1 MKTSAVSRPR
11 LLHNVNTRPAS
22 RRRLLFSLGYFAL
35 LVLIVVPFIFPFIW
49 MVLASLK
56 TQAEITAIPPKWIFT
71 PTYEHYQEVFQQY
84 ELGKSIL
91 NSLVISV
98 GATFWSLVLGL
109 PAAYAIARWR
119 QRGFALAILVARIV
133 PGITFL
139 IPWFILFSKLRLVD
153 TYTSLILSHMLVG
166 LPFIIWVM
174 VPFFEALPKELEEA
188 SMVDGSTRMGAFFR
202 VLLPLTG
209 PGVLTCSILSFVFSW
224 NNFMFAVVLT
234 GSRTR
239 TLPIAIFN
247 FLSYSQINWGGLM
260 AAAVIITL
268 PILLIALVAQ
278 RYIVQ
283 GLTAGAVKG

>member
-1 MKTSAVSRPR
+1 MATHAG
-11 LLHNVNTRPAS
+11 
-22 RRRLLFSLGYFAL
+22 RRRRWLRDLGYFAL
-35 LVLIVVPFIFPFIW
+35 LILIVVPFVFPFVW
-49 MVLASLK
+49 MVLSSFK
-56 TQAEITAIPPKWIFT
+56 TQTQIIAIPPRWVFQ
-71 PTYEHYQEVFQQY
+71 PTYDHYREVFRQY
-84 ELGKSIL
+84 ALGKSIW

-98 GATFWSLVLGL
+98 GATFFSLVLGL

-119 QRGFALAILVARIV
+119 QHGVALAILVARIV

-139 IPWFILFSKLRLVD
+139 IPWFILFSRLHLVD

-188 SMVDGSTRMGAFFR
+188 SMVDGTSRQGAFFR

-247 FLSYSQINWGGLM
+247 FLSYSEINWGGLM

-268 PILLIALVAQ
+268 PILLVALVAQ

-283 GLTAGAVKG
+283 GLTAGAIKG

>member
-1 MKTSAVSRPR
+1 MPKSS
-11 LLHNVNTRPAS
+11 S
-22 RRRLLFSLGYFAL
+22 RRRLWRDLGYVAL
-35 LVLIVVPFIFPFIW
+35 LILIVVPFIFPFAW
-49 MVLASLK
+49 MVLSSFK
-56 TQAEITAIPPKWIFT
+56 TQIQIITIPPQWIFT
-71 PTYEHYQEVFQQY
+71 PTLEHYQEVFGQY
-84 ELGKSIL
+84 QLGRSIW

-98 GATFWSLVLGL
+98 GATFFSLVLGL

-139 IPWFILFSKLRLVD
+139 IPWFILFSRLRLVD

-174 VPFFEALPKELEEA
+174 VPFFETLPKELEEA
-188 SMVDGSTRMGAFFR
+188 SMVDGTSRQGAFFR

-260 AAAVIITL
+260 AAAVVITL
-268 PILLIALVAQ
+268 PILAIALVAQ
-278 RYIVQ
+278 RYIIQ

>member
-1 MKTSAVSRPR
+1 MSISAAR
-11 LLHNVNTRPAS
+11 
-22 RRRLLFSLGYFAL
+22 RRRLAFNLGYFVL
-35 LVLIVVPFIFPFIW
+35 LLLIVVPFVFPFVW
-49 MVLASLK
+49 MVLSSFK
-56 TQAEITAIPPKWIFT
+56 TQAQITAIPPQWVFT
-71 PTYEHYQEVFQQY
+71 PTYEHYREVFQQY
-84 ELGKSIL
+84 ELGRSIL
-91 NSLVISV
+91 NSLIISV

-119 QRGFALAILVARIV
+119 QNGFALAILVARIV

-174 VPFFEALPKELEEA
+174 VPFFAALPKELEEA

-268 PILLIALVAQ
+268 PILVIALLAQ
-278 RYIVQ
+278 KYIVQ

>member
-1 MKTSAVSRPR
+1 MATSR
-11 LLHNVNTRPAS
+11 S
-22 RRRLLFSLGYFAL
+22 RRRLWRDLGYVAL
-35 LVLIVVPFIFPFIW
+35 LILIVVPFVFPFVW
-49 MVLASLK
+49 MVLSSFK
-56 TQAEITAIPPKWIFT
+56 TQIQIITVPPQWVFT
-71 PTYEHYQEVFQQY
+71 PTLEHYQEVFGQY
-84 ELGKSIL
+84 QLGRSIW

-98 GATFWSLVLGL
+98 GATLFSLVLGL

-119 QRGFALAILVARIV
+119 QHGFALAILVARIV

-139 IPWFILFSKLRLVD
+139 IPWFILFSRLRLVD

-174 VPFFEALPKELEEA
+174 VPFFETLPKELEEA
-188 SMVDGSTRMGAFFR
+188 SMVDGTSRQGAFFR

-260 AAAVIITL
+260 AAAVVITL
-268 PILLIALVAQ
+268 PILAIALVAQ
-278 RYIVQ
+278 RYIIQ